1 MKGLLIKDFLTIRK
15 KYGIPRLIMDVAII
29 AALMVVLGGSAAIY
43 ISFLLIPME
52 VASMVMSLTTCDEQW
67 KWSKYAISLPVS
79 KTQIVQSRYA
89 FALIISLVG
98 LVVAFIVNSISFLC
112 FPEYKFGFYV
122 FLSVASFGVILLFL
136 SFMLPSNYSLG
147 VNAGFAAM
155 IIMVILLAVLGIWSK
170 LTDNAIMWY
179 VVDHFELSMIIAFV
193 GVLVLFVLSYTMSVF
208 FFKRKYA

>member
-15 KYGIPRLIMDVAII
+15 KYGISRIIMDVAII
-29 AALMVVLGGSAAIY
+29 VALMVVLGGTGAIY

-112 FPEYKFGFYV
+112 FSEYKFGFYV
-122 FLSVASFGVILLFL
+122 FLSVVSFGVILLFL

-155 IIMVILLAVLGIWSK
+155 IIMVILLVALGIWSK

-193 GVLVLFVLSYTMSVF
+193 GVLILFVLSYTMSVF

>member
-15 KYGIPRLIMDVAII
+15 KYGISRIIMDVAII
-29 AALMVVLGGSAAIY
+29 VALMVVLGGTGAIY

-112 FPEYKFGFYV
+112 FSEYKFGFYV
-122 FLSVASFGVILLFL
+122 FLSVVSFGVILLFL

>member
-29 AALMVVLGGSAAIY
+29 AALMVVLGGTGAIY

-122 FLSVASFGVILLFL
+122 FLSVVSFGVILLFL

-155 IIMVILLAVLGIWSK
+155 IIMVILLVILGIWSK

-179 VVDHFELSMIIAFV
+179 VVDHFELSMIIAFM

>member
-1 MKGLLIKDFLTIRK
+1 MKGLLIKDFITIRK
-15 KYGIPRLIMDVAII
+15 KYGISRIIMDVAII
-29 AALMVVLGGSAAIY
+29 VALMVVLGGTGAIY

-112 FPEYKFGFYV
+112 FSEYKFGFYV
-122 FLSVASFGVILLFL
+122 FLSVVSFGVILLFL

>member
-29 AALMVVLGGSAAIY
+29 AALMVVLGGTGAIY
-43 ISFLLIPME
+43 INFLLIPME

-89 FALIISLVG
+89 FAMIISLVG

-122 FLSVASFGVILLFL
+122 FLSVVSFGVILLFL

-155 IIMVILLAVLGIWSK
+155 IIMVILLVVLGIWSK

>member
-15 KYGIPRLIMDVAII
+15 KYGISRIIMDVAII
-29 AALMVVLGGSAAIY
+29 VALMVVLGGTGAIY

-112 FPEYKFGFYV
+112 FSEYKFGFYV
-122 FLSVASFGVILLFL
+122 FLSVVSFGVILLFL

-155 IIMVILLAVLGIWSK
+155 IIMVILLVVLGIWSK

>member
-1 MKGLLIKDFLTIRK
+1 MKGLLIKDFITIRK

-29 AALMVVLGGSAAIY
+29 AALMVVLGESAAIY

-122 FLSVASFGVILLFL
+122 FLSVVSFGVILLFL

>member
-15 KYGIPRLIMDVAII
+15 KYGISRIIMDVAII
-29 AALMVVLGGSAAIY
+29 VALMVVLGGTGAIY

-122 FLSVASFGVILLFL
+122 FLSVVSFGVILLFL

>member
-15 KYGIPRLIMDVAII
+15 KYGISRIIMDVAII
-29 AALMVVLGGSAAIY
+29 VALMVVLGGTGAIY

-112 FPEYKFGFYV
+112 FSEYKFGFYV
-122 FLSVASFGVILLFL
+122 FLSVVSFGVILLFL

-155 IIMVILLAVLGIWSK
+155 IIMVILLVALGIWSK